1 MQWSDQGIIL
11 SVRRHGETSAIA
23 EVLTENHGRSLGLVR
38 GGRSRQQRPTLQ
50 SGNQVTLTW
59 RARLED
65 HLGTFVMEPERSWA
79 ATIMESAYRLAGVT
93 TLAVL
98 AQTLPERE
106 PHRRIFEATRIVLEA
121 IEDDATWPALLVR
134 WELGLLDELGF
145 GLDLSKCAATG
156 VNEDLRYVSPRTG
169 RAVSGEAGA
178 DYKERLLALPEFLR
192 GRGDVTPED
201 VRTGF
206 ALTGYFLER
215 HVMEPR
221 GLEMPMER
229 RRVIEGVER

>member
-1 MQWSDQGIIL
+1 MQWEDQGIIL
-11 SVRRHGETSAIA
+11 SIRRHGETSAIA

-50 SGNQVTLTW
+50 SGNLVTLTW
-59 RARLED
+59 RARIED
-65 HLGTFVMEPERSWA
+65 HLGTFVMEPSKLWA
-79 ATIMESAYRLAGVT
+79 GVIMESAHRLAGVT

-106 PHRRIFEATRIVLEA
+106 PHRRIFEATRIVLQA

-134 WELGLLDELGF
+134 WEMGLLDELGF

-156 VNEDLRYVSPRTG
+156 TNEDLRYVSPRTG
-169 RAVSGEAGA
+169 RAVSGEAGE
-178 DYKERLLALPEFLR
+178 DYKERLLALPPFLR
-192 GRGDVTPED
+192 GRGDVTPDD
-201 VRTGF
+201 VRAGF

-229 RRVIEGVER
+229 QRVIEGVFG

>member
-1 MQWSDQGIIL
+1 MQWEDQGIIL
-11 SVRRHGETSAIA
+11 SIRRHGETSAIA
-23 EVLTENHGRSLGLVR
+23 EVLTENHGRTLGLVR

-50 SGNQVTLTW
+50 SGNVVTLTW
-59 RARLED
+59 RARIED
-65 HLGTFVMEPERSWA
+65 HLGTFVMEPLKLWA
-79 ATIMESAYRLAGVT
+79 GIIMESAYRLAGVT

-121 IEDDATWPALLVR
+121 IEDDRTWPALLVR
-134 WELGLLDELGF
+134 WEMGLLDELGF

-156 VNEDLRYVSPRTG
+156 TNEDLRYVSPRTG
-169 RAVSGEAGA
+169 RAVSGEAGE
-178 DYKERLLALPEFLR
+178 DYKERLLALPPFLR
-192 GRGDVTPED
+192 GRGDVTPDD
-201 VRTGF
+201 VRAGF

-221 GLEMPMER
+221 GLRMPMER
-229 RRVIEGVER
+229 QRVIEGIG

>member
-1 MQWSDQGIIL
+1 MQWEDQGIIL
-11 SVRRHGETSAIA
+11 SIRRHGETSAIA
-23 EVLTENHGRSLGLVR
+23 EVLTENHGRTLGLVR

-50 SGNQVTLTW
+50 SGNVVTLTW
-59 RARLED
+59 RARIEE
-65 HLGTFVMEPERSWA
+65 HLGTFVMEPLKLWA
-79 ATIMESAYRLAGVT
+79 GIIMESAYRLAGVT

-121 IEDDATWPALLVR
+121 IEDDRTWPALLVR
-134 WELGLLDELGF
+134 WEMGLLDELGF

-156 VNEDLRYVSPRTG
+156 TNEDLRYVSPRTG
-169 RAVSGEAGA
+169 RAVSGDAGE
-178 DYKERLLALPEFLR
+178 DYKERLLALPSFLR
-192 GRGDVTPED
+192 GRGDVTPDD
-201 VRTGF
+201 VRAGF

-221 GLEMPMER
+221 GLRMPMER
-229 RRVIEGVER
+229 QRVIEGIG